1 MTQTEDTPV
10 RGPGRPATGN
20 AKSRADIQRDYRKRQ
35 REREITIRIDRELAT
50 QLHAHL
56 LAMSE
61 GRSTFLIEPTQA
73 GQLADLIKKAE
84 VQQLRGFVDRPGAKA
99 KRRD

>member
-35 REREITIRIDRELAT
+35 REREITIRIERELAT

-56 LAMSE
+56 LSMSE
-61 GRSTFLIEPTQA
+61 GRTTFLIDPKQA
-73 GQLADLIKKAE
+73 GQLADLIKNAE
-84 VQQLRGFVDRPGAKA
+84 VQQLRGFVDRPGAK
-99 KRRD
+99 KKMG